1 MFGKGCPMAE
11 ALFES
16 VRSQIAQ
23 NLSATL
29 DALAGG
35 QTDWVALAGH
45 VLSQLLISVIYLGIL
60 LLVYAI
66 LISLIRLVV
75 GSRRSS
81 KPWFGQLRT
90 GIRYLFGLGG
100 LLVIMAQFEASPEL
114 LKGMARAGLMA
125 LGFFV
130 GWLAIGRLLRETMNR
145 YRLEPSI
152 RQLVENLFSVL
163 TVTFAAVTVLS
174 QFGFDVVSIV
184 AGLGIVG
191 IAVGFAA
198 QSTLSNFIAGITLLI
213 ERPFRIGDWVTIN
226 GQDGKVVKIALR
238 TTWLRTRDNIFT
250 MIPNDNVASSEIINY
265 SAEGAT
271 RLNIPVGIAYKES
284 ARAARDVIMPVLL
297 AHSEVLQGPG
307 MEPRVVVKTLGNS
320 SVDLEVKI
328 WITPDNLEVQPRI
341 MADVLEKIK
350 EALDEAD
357 IEIPF
362 PHLQLFI
369 DDAKGLAPLVQPFY
383 PRSTEQGK
391 GLSAP
396 GDNHE

>member
-1 MFGKGCPMAE
+1 M
-11 ALFES
+11 
-16 VRSQIAQ
+16 
-23 NLSATL
+23 
-29 DALAGG
+29 
-35 QTDWVALAGH
+35 
-45 VLSQLLISVIYLGIL
+45 
-60 LLVYAI
+60 
-66 LISLIRLVV
+66 
-75 GSRRSS
+75 
-81 KPWFGQLRT
+81 
-90 GIRYLFGLGG
+90 
-100 LLVIMAQFEASPEL
+100 
-114 LKGMARAGLMA
+114 
-125 LGFFV
+125 

-362 PHLQLFI
+362 PHL
-369 DDAKGLAPLVQPFY
+369 GSSV
-383 PRSTEQGK
+383 
-391 GLSAP
+391 SAL
-396 GDNHE
+396 

>member
-1 MFGKGCPMAE
+1 MAE
-11 ALFES
+11 ALFEP

-81 KPWFGQLRT
+81 KPWFSQLRT

-284 ARAARDVIMPVLL
+284 AKAARDVIMPVLL

-350 EALDEAD
+350 EALDDAD

-383 PRSTEQGK
+383 PRPTEQGK
-391 GLSAP
+391 GLSSP

>member
-1 MFGKGCPMAE
+1 MAE
-11 ALFES
+11 TIAEA
-16 VRSQIAQ
+16 VVAQIKQ
-23 NLSATL
+23 NLGDTL
-29 DALAGG
+29 KVFGDG
-35 QTDWVALAGH
+35 QLDWGAVAIEVA
-45 VLSQLLISVIYLGIL
+45 SQLLILTLYVAVFLAAYGVVISV
-60 LLVYAI
+60 
-66 LISLIRLVV
+66 IRLVI
-75 GSRRSS
+75 GKRRTTH
-81 KPWFGQLRT
+81 PLFGYART
-90 GIRYLFGLGG
+90 GLRYLFALGA
-100 LLVIMAQFEASPEL
+100 LLVILAQFGASPDL
-114 LKGMARAGLMA
+114 LKATARAGLMA

-130 GWLAIGRLLRETMNR
+130 AWLVLKRLIAKTMSR
-145 YRLEPSI
+145 YRLDASI
-152 RQLVENLFSVL
+152 RQLVENVFSVL
-163 TVTFAAVTVLS
+163 TATFAVVTVLA

-250 MIPNDNVASSEIINY
+250 MIPNDSVASSDIVNY

-284 ARAARDVIMPVLL
+284 AKAAREVIMPLL
-297 AHSEVLQGPG
+297 LEHSDVLQSPG
-307 MEPRVVVKTLGNS
+307 MEPRVVLKNLGDS

-328 WITPDNLEVQPRI
+328 WITPDNLDVQPRI
-341 MADVLEKIK
+341 MADVLEQIK
-350 EALDEAD
+350 EALDAAG

-369 DDAKGLAPLVQPFY
+369 DEAKGLKPLVEPLY
-383 PRSTEQGK
+383 PKLAEK
-391 GLSAP
+391 P
-396 GDNHE
+396 

>member
-1 MFGKGCPMAE
+1 MAE
-11 ALFES
+11 TFIGAVIEQLKKNLGDTVNAL
-16 VRSQIAQ
+16 
-23 NLSATL
+23 
-29 DALAGG
+29 GG
-35 QTDWVALAGH
+35 DRMDWGSFAVHA
-45 VLSQLLISVIYLGIL
+45 LSQLLISVFYLALFLGAY
-60 LLVYAI
+60 LLVMG
-66 LISLIRLVV
+66 LIRLLVGKRRAAHPVV
-75 GSRRSS
+75 GHVS
-81 KPWFGQLRT
+81 T
-90 GIRYLFGLGG
+90 GLRYLAGLGA
-100 LLVIMAQFEASPEL
+100 LLVILAQFGAGAEFLGA
-114 LKGMARAGLMA
+114 MAKAGLMA

-130 GWLAIGRLLRETMNR
+130 AWLLLGRLIRETMTR
-145 YRLEPSI
+145 YRLDPSI

-163 TVTFAAVTVLS
+163 AVTFAVVTVLA

-250 MIPNDNVASSEIINY
+250 MIPNDSVASSDIVNY

-284 ARAARDVIMPVLL
+284 ARAAREVIMPVLR
-297 AHSEVLQGPG
+297 AHPEALQSRG
-307 MEPRVVVKTLGNS
+307 MEPRVLMESLGDS
-320 SVDLEVKI
+320 SVNLKAQV
-328 WITPDNLEVQPRI
+328 WITPDNLDVQPTI
-341 MADVLEKIK
+341 MAEILEQIK
-350 EALDEAD
+350 EALDAAG

-369 DDAKGLAPLVQPFY
+369 DDAKGLKPLVEPLY
-383 PRSTEQGK
+383 PKLAGE
-391 GLSAP
+391 
-396 GDNHE
+396 

>member
-1 MFGKGCPMAE
+1 MVETIAE
-11 ALFES
+11 A
-16 VRSQIAQ
+16 VVAQIKQ
-23 NLSATL
+23 NFGDTL
-29 DALAGG
+29 KVFGEGDL
-35 QTDWVALAGH
+35 DWAAVAIE
-45 VLSQLLISVIYLGIL
+45 VTSQLLILVLYVTLFLAAYGVVISV
-60 LLVYAI
+60 
-66 LISLIRLVV
+66 IRLVI
-75 GSRRSS
+75 GKRRVTH
-81 KPWFGQLRT
+81 PLFGYART
-90 GIRYLFGLGG
+90 GLRYLFALGA
-100 LLVIMAQFEASPEL
+100 LLVILAQFGASPDL
-114 LKGMARAGLMA
+114 LKATARAGLMA

-130 GWLAIGRLLRETMNR
+130 ALLVLKRLIAKTMSR
-145 YRLEPSI
+145 YRLDASI
-152 RQLVENLFSVL
+152 RQLVENVFSVL
-163 TVTFAAVTVLS
+163 TATFAVVTVLA

-250 MIPNDNVASSEIINY
+250 MIPNDSVASSDIVNY

-284 ARAARDVIMPVLL
+284 AKAAREVIMPLL
-297 AHSEVLQGPG
+297 LEHSDVLQSPG
-307 MEPRVVVKTLGNS
+307 MEPRVVLKNLGDS

-328 WITPDNLEVQPRI
+328 WITPDNLDVQPRI
-341 MADVLEKIK
+341 MADVLEQIK
-350 EALDEAD
+350 EALDAAG

-369 DDAKGLAPLVQPFY
+369 DEAKGLKPLVEPLY
-383 PRSTEQGK
+383 PKLAEK
-391 GLSAP
+391 P
-396 GDNHE
+396 